1 MGGRLAGA
9 NTGTGAE
16 SAALPVAED
25 AVRAMVRGC
34 CSTRHASLISSRD
47 LGAKAAFADGAKAA
61 FVEACSACGAGELQ
75 ALKPTTCSSKRL
87 DGCQRFST
95 RVMHTV
101 PAHEGADTDQE
112 WVPQLDQCRP

>member
-34 CSTRHASLISSRD
+34 CSTRYASSISSRG
-47 LGAKAAFADGAKAA
+47 LGAKAIFTKGVKAAFVEWAKAAFVEGAKAAFA
-61 FVEACSACGAGELQ
+61 E
-75 ALKPTTCSSKRL
+75 
-87 DGCQRFST
+87 
-95 RVMHTV
+95 
-101 PAHEGADTDQE
+101 
-112 WVPQLDQCRP
+112 